1 MVFFKILDMI
11 LGMRV
16 SPEVEQEGLDL
27 DETGVLAYP
36 YFSLTNTYGVTRMDG
51 LHVPHR
57 AETGSPV
64 AGS

>member
-1 MVFFKILDMI
+1 MVM
-11 LGMRV
+11 GMRV

-51 LHVPHR
+51 LR
-57 AETGSPV
+57 APDRSGVGTPV